1 MAENSEEKP
10 KQSTKQS
17 TKQAVKQKLNKDGFV
32 GGQVVTDAE
41 VRAANLKRKK

>member
-10 KQSTKQS
+10 KQS